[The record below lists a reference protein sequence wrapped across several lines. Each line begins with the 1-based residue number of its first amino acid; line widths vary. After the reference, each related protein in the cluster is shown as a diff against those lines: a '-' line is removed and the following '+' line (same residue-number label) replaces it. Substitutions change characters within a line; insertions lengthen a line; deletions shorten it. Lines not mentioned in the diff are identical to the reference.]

1 MTTTNKIRI
10 ATADTTNACTLA
22 CSEITA
28 AVGLT
33 VHPEFQEIEGDCLI
47 LELRLGSETHH
58 AAPPK
63 HLAAA
68 VGNRAPAVEVLSAWN
83 EHRSGQIRP
92 KLCRDVLGSLYDD
105 MPNVAHRALDDNL
118 ATAVWVRSDSSWHLA
133 VPASC
138 DAQPI
143 VGLSHRR
150 GYTHRFT
157 SLEAAS
163 IRSGLAS

>member
-10 ATADTTNACTLA
+10 ATADTTNAYALA

-28 AVGLT
+28 AVGLP

-47 LELRLGSETHH
+47 LELRLGSETLH

-63 HLAAA
+63 HVAAA
-68 VGNRAPAVEVLSAWN
+68 VGNGASAVEVLSAWN
-83 EHRSGQIRP
+83 EHDSGQIRP
-92 KLCRDVLGSLYDD
+92 KFCRDVLGSLYDD
-105 MPNVAHRALDDNL
+105 MPSVAHRALDDNL
-118 ATAVWVRSDSSWHLA
+118 ATAVWDRSDSSWHLA
-133 VPASC
+133 VPSSC

-150 GYTHRFT
+150 GYSRRFT

>member
-10 ATADTTNACTLA
+10 ATADTTNASTLA

-28 AVGLT
+28 AVGLP

-47 LELRLGSETHH
+47 LELRLGGETLL

-68 VGNRAPAVEVLSAWN
+68 VGNGAPAVEVLSAWN
-83 EHRSGQIRP
+83 EYAGQIRP

-105 MPNVAHRALDDNL
+105 MPNVAHYALDDNL
-118 ATAVWVRSDSSWHLA
+118 ATGGVGPLRFLVAPGRAVFV
-133 VPASC
+133 
-138 DAQPI
+138 
-143 VGLSHRR
+143 
-150 GYTHRFT
+150 
-157 SLEAAS
+157 
-163 IRSGLAS
+163 

>member
-10 ATADTTNACTLA
+10 ATADTANACTLA

-68 VGNRAPAVEVLSAWN
+68 VGNGAPAVEVLSAWN

>member
-10 ATADTTNACTLA
+10 ATADTTNASTLA

-28 AVGLT
+28 AVGLP

-47 LELRLGSETHH
+47 LELRLRGETLQ
-58 AAPPK
+58 AASPK
-63 HLAAA
+63 RLAAA
-68 VGNRAPAVEVLSAWN
+68 VGNGAPTVEVLSAWN
-83 EHRSGQIRP
+83 EPGSGQIRP
-92 KLCRDVLGSLYDD
+92 KLCRDVLGLLYDD

-118 ATAVWVRSDSSWHLA
+118 ASAAWDRSDSSWHLA
-133 VPASC
+133 VPSSC

-150 GYTHRFT
+150 GYSRRFT

>member
-10 ATADTTNACTLA
+10 ATADTTNASTLA

-28 AVGLT
+28 AVGLP

-47 LELRLGSETHH
+47 LELRLRGETLQ
-58 AAPPK
+58 AASPK
-63 HLAAA
+63 RLAAA
-68 VGNRAPAVEVLSAWN
+68 VGNGAPTVEVLSAWN
-83 EHRSGQIRP
+83 EPGSGQIRP
-92 KLCRDVLGSLYDD
+92 KLCRDVLGLLYDD
-105 MPNVAHRALDDNL
+105 MRNVAHRALDDNL
-118 ATAVWVRSDSSWHLA
+118 ATAAWDRSDSSWHLA
-133 VPASC
+133 VPSSC

-150 GYTHRFT
+150 GYSRRFT

>member
-10 ATADTTNACTLA
+10 ATADTPNACTLA

-28 AVGLT
+28 AVGLP
-33 VHPEFQEIEGDCLI
+33 VRPEFQEIEGDCLI
-47 LELRLGSETHH
+47 LELRLGSGTHH
-58 AAPPK
+58 AAQPK

-68 VGNRAPAVEVLSAWN
+68 VGNGAPAVEVLSAWN
-83 EHRSGQIRP
+83 EHDSGQIRP

-118 ATAVWVRSDSSWHLA
+118 ATAVWDPSDSSWHLA
-133 VPASC
+133 VPSSC

-143 VGLSHRR
+143 VGLSHRH
-150 GYTHRFT
+150 GYSHRFT

>member
-1 MTTTNKIRI
+1 MTNKIRI

-28 AVGLT
+28 AVGLP

-47 LELRLGSETHH
+47 LELRLGGETLP
-58 AAPPK
+58 AAPPR
-63 HLAAA
+63 HLAVA
-68 VGNRAPAVEVLSAWN
+68 VRNGAPAVEVLSAWN
-83 EHRSGQIRP
+83 EHDSAHLRP

-118 ATAVWVRSDSSWHLA
+118 ATAVWDRSDSSWHLA
-133 VPASC
+133 VPSSC

-143 VGLSHRR
+143 VGLSQRR

-163 IRSGLAS
+163 IRSGLAT

>member
-10 ATADTTNACTLA
+10 ATADTTNASTLA

-28 AVGLT
+28 AVGLP

-47 LELRLGSETHH
+47 LELRLRGETLQ
-58 AAPPK
+58 AASPK
-63 HLAAA
+63 RLAAA
-68 VGNRAPAVEVLSAWN
+68 VGNAAPTVEVLSAWN
-83 EHRSGQIRP
+83 EPGSGQIRP
-92 KLCRDVLGSLYDD
+92 KLCRDVLGLLYDD
-105 MPNVAHRALDDNL
+105 MRNVAHRALDDNL
-118 ATAVWVRSDSSWHLA
+118 ATAAWDRSDSSWHLA
-133 VPASC
+133 VPSSC

-150 GYTHRFT
+150 GYSRRFT

>member
-10 ATADTTNACTLA
+10 ATADTTNVSTLA

-28 AVGLT
+28 AVGLP

-47 LELRLGSETHH
+47 LELRLRGETLQ
-58 AAPPK
+58 AASPK
-63 HLAAA
+63 RLAAA
-68 VGNRAPAVEVLSAWN
+68 VGNGAPTVEVLSAWN
-83 EHRSGQIRP
+83 EPGSGQIRP
-92 KLCRDVLGSLYDD
+92 KLCRDVLGLLYDD

-118 ATAVWVRSDSSWHLA
+118 ATAAWDRSDSSWHLA
-133 VPASC
+133 VPSSC

-150 GYTHRFT
+150 GYSRRFT

>member
-10 ATADTTNACTLA
+10 ATADTTNASTLA

-28 AVGLT
+28 AVGLP

-47 LELRLGSETHH
+47 LELRLRGETLQ
-58 AAPPK
+58 AASPK
-63 HLAAA
+63 RLAAA
-68 VGNRAPAVEVLSAWN
+68 VGNGAPTVEVLSAWN
-83 EHRSGQIRP
+83 EPGSGQIRP
-92 KLCRDVLGSLYDD
+92 KLCRDVLGLLYDD

-118 ATAVWVRSDSSWHLA
+118 ATAAWDRSDSSWHFA
-133 VPASC
+133 VPSSC

-150 GYTHRFT
+150 GYSRRFT